1 MQERPL
7 LTPPT
12 HIPLST
18 PHSSHTRAT
27 QTEQLSTEEFHPRV
41 SLDFLSCNG
50 PTLSNTRCMCERHGE
65 TYECFKCLHMNICM
79 HKTSHE
85 AFHQNHSTGDT
96 DAYSGASAMHAC
108 CPTERARKVLPTS
121 QTLNVSL
128 MKVLPSILLGFGV
141 FTCARRG
148 VRCYFACVTVCF
160 PPESWQCQP
169 KPHLARHQERAKDG
183 KARSKHAT
191 RVVQVL
197 TNTCVSFL
205 LCYVWL
211 MFKLAY

>member
-18 PHSSHTRAT
+18 PHSSHTRAP
-27 QTEQLSTEEFHPRV
+27 QTEQLSSAEFHPRV

-65 TYECFKCLHMNICM
+65 TYEWFKCLHVNICM
-79 HKTSHE
+79 HRTYHE
-85 AFHQNHSTGDT
+85 AFHQNHSTGHT

-128 MKVLPSILLGFGV
+128 MKVLPSNLLGFGA

-148 VRCYFACVTVCF
+148 VRCYFACVTACF
-160 PPESWQCQP
+160 PPESCLNASPSQTFECLP
-169 KPHLARHQERAKDG
+169 KPNLARHQERAKDG
-183 KARSKHAT
+183 NAR
-191 RVVQVL
+191 
-197 TNTCVSFL
+197 
-205 LCYVWL
+205 
-211 MFKLAY
+211 